1 MTSKAPVHRARLL
14 RSPVAG
20 VFATYSAS
28 GHHFARHWHDVYGF
42 GLLDRGA
49 QHWTSGRGPM
59 DAYAGDVITTNPG
72 EVHDGRPLGAP
83 IRHWRIVS
91 VDAPAMAA
99 MARTAHT
106 IEIERP
112 VIADIRLAGALRRL
126 FARVELWAHH
136 RERLDALAFEE
147 SLVEC
152 CVLLLATHGTRR
164 IESGAVHDQIAIVRD
179 RLMDDVTVP
188 TLAELAD
195 LAGMSRFQVLRRFKA
210 QYGVPPHAWLMCR
223 RVEQARRMIRSG
235 VGLAESAS
243 ASGFSDQSH
252 MTRVFVK
259 HYGYT
264 PGVWRSSLQ

>member
-1 MTSKAPVHRARLL
+1 MTCKAPPHRARLL

-28 GHHFARHWHDVYGF
+28 GHQFAKHWHDVYGF

-49 QHWTSGRGPM
+49 QHWTSGRGPI

-72 EVHDGRPLGAP
+72 EVHDGRPLGGP
-83 IRHWRIVS
+83 VRHWRIVS
-91 VDAPAMAA
+91 VDPHAMTT
-99 MARTAHT
+99 MAGSEHS
-106 IEIERP
+106 IEIEQP
-112 VIADIRLAGALRRL
+112 VIHDVRLGGALRRL
-126 FARVELWAHH
+126 FARVELWEQHG
-136 RERLDALAFEE
+136 ERLDALAFEE

-152 CVLLLATHGTRR
+152 CVLLMAHGTRR
-164 IESGAVHDQIAIVRD
+164 IECDAAFDDIATVRD
-179 RLMDDVTVP
+179 RLMDEVTVP

-195 LAGMSRFQVLRRFKA
+195 LAGMSRYQVLRRFKA
-210 QYGVPPHAWLMCR
+210 HYGVPPHAWLMCR
-223 RVEQARRMIRSG
+223 RVEHARRMIRNG
-235 VGLAESAS
+235 LGLAEAAS

-252 MTRVFVK
+252 MTRAFVK